1 MNSLKRCFLKMLS
14 YSIRRE
20 IFFVSLA
27 AVLLTGCTLAR
38 MEVCPQ
44 LVSVAEEMK
53 VEGRKSFSFDETF
66 FFGPYQV
73 AEVHRGWT
81 RSTGFSIST
90 PEKRKEFTSSKAKQ
104 KYEFILED
112 GKGDVWTCQS
122 VTGCNE
128 NFFDVLL
135 GKRKKLGMGM
145 TSTSFVCTF
154 KSENRPEVW
163 RLTMNENF
171 DSSCIMKGILS
182 DGETSFLI
190 QATHKLAGDVWDLGT
205 PSGYEFLMKE
215 DVVGSVEVNNK
226 GAVWIVPTIKKKL
239 HSPLAVTSAALLLFQ
254 DIGRT

>member
-1 MNSLKRCFLKMLS
+1 MILL
-14 YSIRRE
+14 
-20 IFFVSLA
+20 VSFIP
-27 AVLLTGCTLAR
+27 VLLMSCTLAR
-38 MEVCPQ
+38 MAVRPQ

-73 AEVHRGWT
+73 EEVHRGWT
-81 RSTGFSIST
+81 RSNGFSVSML
-90 PEKRKEFTSSKAKQ
+90 EKKFSSSKAKQ
-104 KYEFILED
+104 KYEFILKD
-112 GKGDVWTCQS
+112 GKGDVWTCQG
-122 VTGCNE
+122 VTGCNQ
-128 NFFDVLL
+128 NFVDVLL
-135 GKRKKLGMGM
+135 GKKKQLAMGM

-154 KSENRPEVW
+154 KSENGPEVW

-171 DSSCIMKGILS
+171 DSSGVMKGVLS

-215 DVVGSVEVNNK
+215 HVVGSVEVINK
-226 GAVWIVPTIKKKL
+226 GAVWIVPSIEERL